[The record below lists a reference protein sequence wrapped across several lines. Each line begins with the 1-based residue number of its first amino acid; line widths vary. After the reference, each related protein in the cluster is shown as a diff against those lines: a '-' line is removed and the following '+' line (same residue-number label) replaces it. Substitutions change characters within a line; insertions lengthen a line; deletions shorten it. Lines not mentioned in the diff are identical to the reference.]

1 MQRIIRI
8 RPHLR
13 KVGTGRRA
21 KYIPVRGHYKRY
33 RSGSGIT
40 DYLPSY
46 SGTLSKLGTAASY
59 IPGSSS
65 VANAYNSAK
74 NYGNAAKEAYDV
86 YRDVKTVDDKYDYGD
101 PNQIMVPSYDENGK
115 RIKPAK
121 LKSRFAP
128 LIGKLKSLRPISFI
142 DKALGHFGFRDRV
155 RNALKKSDIGKVLVD
170 SADSAMQLGF
180 GRRRD
185 IRILPM
191 RRKVYHGRGYKYC
204 Y

>member
-1 MQRIIRI
+1 M
-8 RPHLR
+8 
-13 KVGTGRRA
+13 
-21 KYIPVRGHYKRY
+21 
-33 RSGSGIT
+33 
-40 DYLPSY
+40 PSY